1 MNRQALGWYPNM
13 LPMDQDLIRIR
24 NRINK
29 PLTPE
34 DRERHAR
41 IRAEIEKEKPRLTEL
56 GRQIRRRHE
65 ARQARL
71 KQAVAELKAAREQL
85 GLSLAEVGERT
96 GIGKS
101 NLSRLEK
108 APDPNPTIDT
118 LNRYAE
124 AVGKEI
130 VITLAEKE

>member
-1 MNRQALGWYPNM
+1 M
-13 LPMDQDLIRIR
+13 
-24 NRINK
+24 
-29 PLTPE
+29 
-34 DRERHAR
+34 
-41 IRAEIEKEKPRLTEL
+41 EI
-56 GRQIRRRHE
+56 GRRIRRRHE

-71 KQAVAELKAAREQL
+71 KQALAELKAAREQL

-101 NLSRLEK
+101 NLSRLEN

-130 VITLAEKE
+130 VITLANRE